1 MGMFDTLEIKYTL
14 PWPEVQDSTEWQSKD
29 TPTQNLDNYEL
40 REDGTLWHEAY
51 DERWVATDD
60 PLFGGHYEKTNKRW
74 EQDKDALDGET
85 IDCHH
90 SVDGTWYTVRFW
102 FRHDVVADA
111 VFQRSELDKPD

>member
-1 MGMFDTLEIKYTL
+1 MGMFDTLEIKYAL

-51 DERWVATDD
+51 DERWVED
-60 PLFGGHYEKTNKRW
+60 PSDQLSGGYTRKDNKRW
-74 EQDKDALDGET
+74 EQIELDGEV
-85 IDCHH
+85 IDGDHA
-90 SVDGTWYTVRFW
+90 VDGTWYTVRFW